1 MMLISIVD
9 IMHIMKKYCK
19 SGILICIV
27 CILAGFIYD
36 KYVIPTTYINTSKF
50 YVDTKENVEK
60 SKLDLEYIVAAQ
72 QLVATYIEI
81 FKSNKVLSKVKN
93 SISYD
98 YTKEQLSNMITCD
111 SINHTAIMKVDVV
124 SSDANA
130 AYEINK
136 QFLKYGEEDYTKE
149 QLSNMITCD
158 SINHT
163 AIMKVDV
170 VSSDANAAYEINKQF
185 LKYGEEE
192 ANRVIGNNRMIIID
206 EPTLTTNPVP
216 HSKKTYIFASIIC
229 AVAVWIA
236 YIILRENKLCMIK
249 VGKK

>member
-136 QFLKYGEEDYTKE
+136 QFLKYGEE
-149 QLSNMITCD
+149 
-158 SINHT
+158 
-163 AIMKVDV
+163 
-170 VSSDANAAYEINKQF
+170 
-185 LKYGEEE
+185 E

>member
-1 MMLISIVD
+1 MTLISIAD
-9 IMHIMKKYCK
+9 IMSIMKKYCK

-27 CILAGFIYD
+27 CVLVGIMYGKCA
-36 KYVIPTTYINTSKF
+36 IPTTYINTSKF

-60 SKLDLEYIVAAQ
+60 TELDLEYIVAAQ

-81 FKSNKVLSKVKN
+81 FKSDKVLNEVKN

-98 YTKEQLSNMITCD
+98 YTKEQLLNMIICD

-124 SSDANA
+124 STDANA

-136 QFLKYGEEDYTKE
+136 QLLKCGEK
-149 QLSNMITCD
+149 
-158 SINHT
+158 
-163 AIMKVDV
+163 
-170 VSSDANAAYEINKQF
+170 
-185 LKYGEEE
+185 E

-206 EPTLTTNPVP
+206 EPILTTNPVA
-216 HSKKTYIFASIIC
+216 HSKKTYICAGIIC
-229 AVAVWIA
+229 AVAVWVA
-236 YIILRENKLCMIK
+236 YIILRENKFCMIK

>member
-1 MMLISIVD
+1 MMLISIAD
-9 IMHIMKKYCK
+9 IMSIMKKYRK
-19 SGILICIV
+19 SGILICVV
-27 CILAGFIYD
+27 CVLVGFIYG
-36 KYVIPTTYINTSKF
+36 KYAIPTTYINTSKF

-60 SKLDLEYIVAAQ
+60 SELDLEYIVAAQ

-93 SISYD
+93 SISY
-98 YTKEQLSNMITCD
+98 
-111 SINHTAIMKVDVV
+111 
-124 SSDANA
+124 
-130 AYEINK
+130 
-136 QFLKYGEEDYTKE
+136 DYTKE